1 MQTLILASNNA
12 GKLKEINAAFST
24 DSNTSHISLL
34 PQSAFGAKDIAE
46 TGLTFVENAILKA
59 RNACAY
65 SGLPAIADDSGLVI
79 DALSG
84 RPGIYSARYAGLGAT
99 DQDNINK
106 VLSELTT
113 VPAGDRTAHYYSVI
127 VFMRSG
133 DDPAPIICQGSW
145 QGTILSVPQGEGG
158 FGYDPI
164 FFVPTHHCS
173 AAQLDL
179 AEKNRISHRGQALDT
194 LKKQLLEMV

>member
-12 GKLKEINAAFST
+12 GKLKEIHAALST
-24 DSNTSHISLL
+24 DINISLI
-34 PQSAFGAKDIAE
+34 PQSAFEINDIAE

-59 RNACAY
+59 RNACVH
-65 SGLPAIADDSGLVI
+65 SGLPSIADDSGLIV

-84 RPGIYSARYAGLGAT
+84 RPGIYSARYAGSTAT

-106 VLSELTT
+106 LLSDLAA
-113 VPAGDRTAHYYSVI
+113 VPSGDRTANFYSVI

-145 QGTILSVPQGEGG
+145 EGTILFAPQGERG

-164 FFVPTHHCS
+164 FYVPTHHCS
-173 AAQLDL
+173 AAQLDIV
-179 AEKNRISHRGQALDT
+179 EKNRISHRGQALRV
-194 LKKQLLEMV
+194 LKKQLSDII